1 VLPSDEHHRPATLTV
16 ALVLTA
22 LTGLANIL
30 VGVVALPLML
40 VGVLPNR
47 PDLSTTTILT
57 LGATYV
63 LLGAATVVG
72 ALGLLVGR
80 PRSRGFV
87 TGLMALRIAVACISF
102 AVVGTWYSAGSV
114 VGIVVALVVITLLW
128 DSRANAYF
136 HATA

>member
-30 VGVVALPLML
+30 VGVVAFPLTF

-47 PDLSTTTILT
+47 PDLSTTTLLV

-72 ALGLLVGR
+72 ALGLLVDR
-80 PRSRGFV
+80 PRSRGLV

-136 HATA
+136 HATP